1 MLQFESNWYVIK
13 FLATLSRKLSTN
25 LLIQKVGLVPNA
37 FERTMSILTPYATP
51 HENNTARDELWET
64 LAIDRGAVAVDQE
77 TIEKHDLPDSM
88 VFPWDTT
95 KKVYIIN
102 AYHQLHCLVRNP
114 PNAGAFE

>member
-1 MLQFESNWYVIK
+1 
-13 FLATLSRKLSTN
+13 
-25 LLIQKVGLVPNA
+25 
-37 FERTMSILTPYATP
+37 MSILTPYATP